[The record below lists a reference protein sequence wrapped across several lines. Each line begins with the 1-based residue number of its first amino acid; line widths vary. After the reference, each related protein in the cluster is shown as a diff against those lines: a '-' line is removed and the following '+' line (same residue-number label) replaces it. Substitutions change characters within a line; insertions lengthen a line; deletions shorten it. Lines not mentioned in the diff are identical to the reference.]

1 MFDSPGTTFYPITV
15 TMAIMKTGAYY
26 QGNGTGEFSVW
37 APLIREV
44 ALRLVSPEERLVS
57 MEKNQKGYWRCSVP
71 NVPPG
76 ALYFYRLDGGRERP
90 DPASHSQPGGVHGPS
105 QVIDHGA
112 YVWEDDNWKGIP
124 LSEMIIY
131 ELHAGTFTP
140 EGTFDA
146 IRGRLDDL
154 KEVGINAIELMPLAQ
169 FPGERNWGYDGAYP
183 YAVQNS
189 YGGPDGLKRLVSAC
203 HRKGIAVVLDV
214 VYNHLGPEGNYLWD
228 FGPYFTDKYK
238 TPWGWAINYDDA
250 YSNEVRNYFIENA
263 LHWFGKYHIDALRID
278 AIHGITDMSAVP
290 FLHEL
295 ALRVEAFSTEK
306 RRKYYVIAESDL
318 NDTRV
323 IRPRELGGFGIDAQW
338 NDDFHHCVHTL
349 LTGERNGYYADFGSI
364 EELGKSLREGFV
376 YSGGYSKYRR
386 RDHGNSSK
394 DRPAEQFIVF
404 SQNHDQV
411 GNRMLGER
419 LSGLVSFE
427 SLKLAAGVT
436 LLSPY
441 IPLLFM
447 GEEYAED
454 APFLYF
460 VSHSDAALIEAVREG
475 RKKEFS
481 AFSWMG
487 ETPDAQNMETFSKSK
502 IRWGKRTTGKH
513 AVMLDFYKHLVALR
527 RTLPALSRPD
537 KDNLEVYE
545 LPDNVLYMRRRR
557 DDSDVL
563 VLFNFGSDTVCFA
576 VAPEGGWKKIFDSS
590 ARKWAGPGA
599 LLPEEIV
606 SRQEFSM
613 AGRSV
618 AVYGWEGR

>member
-15 TMAIMKTGAYY
+15 IMKTGADYH
-26 QGNGTGEFSVW
+26 GSGIGEFSVW
-37 APLIREV
+37 GPLAREV

-57 MEKNQKGYWRCSVP
+57 MEKAERGYWRCSVA
-71 NVPPG
+71 NVSPG
-76 ALYFYRLDGGRERP
+76 ALYFYRLDGERERP
-90 DPASHSQPGGVHGPS
+90 DPASHSQPDGVHGPS

-124 LSEMIIY
+124 LSEMILY
-131 ELHAGTFTP
+131 ELHTGTFTP
-140 EGTFDA
+140 EGTFEA
-146 IRGRLDDL
+146 IMERLDDL
-154 KEVGINAIELMPLAQ
+154 KEVGINAIQLMPLAQ
-169 FPGERNWGYDGAYP
+169 FPGGRNWGYDGAYP

-189 YGGPDGLKRLVSAC
+189 YGGPEGLKRLVSAC
-203 HRKGIAVVLDV
+203 HGKGIAVVLDV

-263 LHWFGKYHIDALRID
+263 LHWFGRYHIDALRID

-290 FLHEL
+290 FLQEL
-295 ALRVEAFSTEK
+295 ARRVEAFSTEK
-306 RRKYYVIAESDL
+306 RKKFYLIAESDL
-318 NDTRV
+318 NDARV

-349 LTGERNGYYADFGSI
+349 LTGERDGYYADFGSI
-364 EELGKSLREGFV
+364 AELGKSLREGFV
-376 YSGGYSKYRR
+376 YSGGYSKYRK

-481 AFSWMG
+481 AFSRMA
-487 ETPDAQNMETFSKSK
+487 ETPDAQDPETFSKSK
-502 IRWGKRTTGKH
+502 ISWEKRTTGKH
-513 AVMLDFYKHLVALR
+513 AVMLDFYKYLAALR
-527 RTLPALSRPD
+527 RTIPALSRPD
-537 KDNLEVYE
+537 KDGLEVYE
-545 LPDNVLYMRRRR
+545 LPDNVLYMRRRQ
-557 DDSDVL
+557 DPGDVL
-563 VLFNFGSDTVCFA
+563 VLFNFGSEAAGFA
-576 VAPEGGWKKIFDSS
+576 VAPEGRWKKVFDS
-590 ARKWAGPGA
+590 ADPKWAGPGS
-599 LLPEEIV
+599 LLPEEVV
-606 SRQEFSM
+606 SGQEFSM
-613 AGRSV
+613 SGRSV
-618 AVYGWEGR
+618 AVYGGDGR